1 MRIEYYS
8 WSDVSE
14 QILQQAI
21 ALQNS
26 AFEDM
31 KGNFY
36 QVDIPYKLVLAID
49 DNQVIG
55 HVAVYLRDVYLDSFP
70 ETIGILSCVVV
81 THKYR
86 GKGVAASLIKRA
98 HAILKEH
105 SVNFSILFAVS
116 HAYQLFF
123 LNFKNSVPF
132 NSSKLKK
139 TVSLLRFNVSISI
152 FFAINLLLYILI
164 TAYFL
169 FSISNSKNS
178 VSTVA

>member
-1 MRIEYYS
+1 MRIECYS

-14 QILQQAI
+14 QILEQAI

-81 THKYR
+81 AHKYR

-105 SVNFSILFAVS
+105 SVNFSILFAVY
-116 HAYQLFF
+116 HAYYLSSGYIPM
-123 LNFKNSVPF
+123 KNLTRF
-132 NSSKLKK
+132 IENNEKK
-139 TVSLLRFNVSISI
+139 EFIYDGGYTFR
-152 FFAINLLLYILI
+152 
-164 TAYFL
+164 
-169 FSISNSKNS
+169 
-178 VSTVA
+178 

>member
-1 MRIEYYS
+1 MRIECYS

-14 QILQQAI
+14 QILEQAI

-81 THKYR
+81 AHKYR

-98 HAILKEH
+98 HAILKEY
-105 SVNFSILFAVS
+105 SVNFSI
-116 HAYQLFF
+116 
-123 LNFKNSVPF
+123 
-132 NSSKLKK
+132 
-139 TVSLLRFNVSISI
+139 
-152 FFAINLLLYILI
+152 FFAYII
-164 TAYFL
+164 
-169 FSISNSKNS
+169 
-178 VSTVA
+178 

>member
-1 MRIEYYS
+1 MRIECYS

-14 QILQQAI
+14 QILEQAI

-55 HVAVYLRDVYLDSFP
+55 HVAVYLRNVYLDSFP

-81 THKYR
+81 AHKYR

-98 HAILKEH
+98 HAILKEYF
-105 SVNFSILFAVS
+105 VNFSILFAVS
-116 HAYQLFF
+116 FVFNIAYLVRAI
-123 LNFKNSVPF
+123 LNIKASGN
-132 NSSKLKK
+132 K
-139 TVSLLRFNVSISI
+139 TERGRESLLI
-152 FFAINLLLYILI
+152 
-164 TAYFL
+164 
-169 FSISNSKNS
+169 KNRKI
-178 VSTVA
+178 

>member
-1 MRIEYYS
+1 MRIECYS

-14 QILQQAI
+14 QILEQAI

-81 THKYR
+81 AHKYR
-86 GKGVAASLIKRA
+86 GKGVAASNVG
-98 HAILKEH
+98 E
-105 SVNFSILFAVS
+105 VNVDV
-116 HAYQLFF
+116 
-123 LNFKNSVPF
+123 N
-132 NSSKLKK
+132 
-139 TVSLLRFNVSISI
+139 
-152 FFAINLLLYILI
+152 
-164 TAYFL
+164 
-169 FSISNSKNS
+169 
-178 VSTVA
+178 

>member
-1 MRIEYYS
+1 MRIECYS

-14 QILQQAI
+14 QILEQAI

-81 THKYR
+81 AHKYR
-86 GKGVAASLIKRA
+86 GKGVAASLIKMA

-116 HAYQLFF
+116 HAYYLSSGYIPMKNLTRFIENNEKKEFIYDGGMVCELGSQNWNVNILE
-123 LNFKNSVPF
+123 LNGEV
-132 NSSKLKK
+132 
-139 TVSLLRFNVSISI
+139 V
-152 FFAINLLLYILI
+152 
-164 TAYFL
+164 
-169 FSISNSKNS
+169 
-178 VSTVA
+178 